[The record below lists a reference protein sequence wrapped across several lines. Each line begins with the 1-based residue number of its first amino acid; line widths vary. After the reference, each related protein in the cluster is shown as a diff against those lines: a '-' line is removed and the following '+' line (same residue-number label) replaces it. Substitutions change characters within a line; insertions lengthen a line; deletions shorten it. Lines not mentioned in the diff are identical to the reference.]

1 MTIELRLSS
10 VSVLLSWLW
19 LDFLASSSFSLDF
32 LSVLLM
38 AHSRRRHKYASSTA
52 MAAKNPPTVTTI
64 GIVPDLSEKTVAMG
78 LVLLLWLALG
88 VVSVG
93 IPSTLVELLPVI
105 GVSLVRLFGV
115 VELVLAAVVGVTPS
129 SFVGSVSSELSP
141 RSGPGIFG
149 GGGG

>member
-1 MTIELRLSS
+1 
-10 VSVLLSWLW
+10 
-19 LDFLASSSFSLDF
+19 
-32 LSVLLM
+32 
-38 AHSRRRHKYASSTA
+38 
-52 MAAKNPPTVTTI
+52 
-64 GIVPDLSEKTVAMG
+64 VPDLSEKTVLMG

-115 VELVLAAVVGVTPS
+115 VELVLTAVVGVTPS